1 MIPGRVHSG
10 RGEPQYVE
18 DTSVAS
24 EKPRRMKFESLRR
37 FFDLRGF
44 LCMSEGEANRTYGD
58 GEKEKAEMTRNLCPL
73 VVSMYQYLPSTL

>member
-1 MIPGRVHSG
+1 MEGISLV
-10 RGEPQYVE
+10 
-18 DTSVAS
+18 S
-24 EKPRRMKFESLRR
+24 EKPRRMRFESLRR

-58 GEKEKAEMTRNLCPL
+58 GEKEKMEMMRNLCPL